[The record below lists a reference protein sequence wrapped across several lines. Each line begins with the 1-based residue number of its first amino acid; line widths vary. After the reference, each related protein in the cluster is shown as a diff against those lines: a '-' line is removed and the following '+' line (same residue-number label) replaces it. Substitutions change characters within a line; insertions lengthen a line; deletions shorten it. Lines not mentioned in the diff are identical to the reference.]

1 MSAVAQ
7 AELMEKE
14 KHIMEIQQKVQMLQS
29 QVSNLANNQAALERE
44 KKRCQITNVELGRCQ
59 ADATVYRSVGRMF
72 VKQTV
77 ADLHKAH
84 SDREAKCVE
93 EVIKLSNE
101 KKRAGES
108 LQRNEA
114 ELTQAAKEYM
124 ATIQILQNQA
134 SAAQGK
140 K

>member
-1 MSAVAQ
+1 MSAAAQ

-14 KHIMEIQQKVQMLQS
+14 KHIMEIQQKVQMLQN
-29 QVSNLANNQAALERE
+29 QVANLANNQAALERE
-44 KKRCQITNVELGRCQ
+44 KKRCQITNAELSRC
-59 ADATVYRSVGRMF
+59 DTDSTVYRSVGRMF
-72 VKQTV
+72 VKQNVT
-77 ADLHKAH
+77 DLHKTH
-84 SDREAKCVE
+84 SERETKCGE
-93 EVIKLSNE
+93 EALKLSNE

-124 ATIQILQNQA
+124 ATIQILQSQA
-134 SAAQGK
+134 NAAQAK